1 MVASITSNRNF
12 NASTTGE
19 EAARALSSSIAG
31 KTILVTGVTPGGLGA
46 HFVKVVAAHQPKLL
60 ILAGRSA
67 TKTRGRTLELDL
79 SSQVNVRK
87 AAAEV
92 LFWQGPVDVLVNT
105 AAVMGTPYEKTV
117 DGIEMQFG
125 TNHIGHFLF
134 TNLIMRKLLES
145 STGPRVVNVSSA
157 GHRRSDIRWDD
168 VGFQDGKAYHKFRA
182 YGQSKTANILFS
194 LELVQRLG
202 SKGLQAF
209 SLDPGAVPTNLSR
222 YVVDGDGAAAKALDK
237 EMGFKQG
244 SDTFP
249 YTWKNLTQGTA
260 THVVAAFDPKL
271 DEHNGSY
278 LKDCQL
284 APVDELQ
291 PFAADKNSA
300 TRLWKL
306 SEELVGQ
313 SFVY

>member
-1 MVASITSNRNF
+1 MVASITSNRDF
-12 NASTTGE
+12 DASTTAE
-19 EAARALSSSIAG
+19 EVATALSSSIAG
-31 KTILVTGVTPGGLGA
+31 KTILVTGVTPGGLGG
-46 HFVKVVAAHQPKLL
+46 HFVKVVAKHQPKLL

-67 TKTRGRTLELDL
+67 VQSAETARELEAAHPGVAVRTLELDL

-92 LFWQGPVDVLVNT
+92 LSWQEPVDVLVNN
-105 AAVMGTPYEKTV
+105 AAVMGTPYGKTV
-117 DGIEMQFG
+117 DGIES
-125 TNHIGHFLF
+125 H
-134 TNLIMRKLLES
+134 
-145 STGPRVVNVSSA
+145 TGGRVVNVSSA

-168 VGFQDGKAYHKFRA
+168 VGFQDGKVYHKFRA

-194 LELVQRLG
+194 VELSQRLG

-209 SLDPGAVPTNLSR
+209 SLNPGAVATNLSR

-237 EMGFKQG
+237 EMGYKQG
-244 SDTFP
+244 SDTFQ
-249 YTWKNLTQGTA
+249 YTWKSLSQGTA

-271 DEHNGSY
+271 SEHNGSY
-278 LKDCQL
+278 LQDCQL
-284 APVDELQ
+284 APDDELQ
-291 PFAADKNSA
+291 PFAADKHSA

-313 SFVY
+313 RFEY

>member
-12 NASTTGE
+12 NASTTAE
-19 EAARALSSSIAG
+19 EAATALSSAIAG
-31 KTILVTGVTPGGLGA
+31 KAILVTGITLGGLGA

-67 TKTRGRTLELDL
+67 MQSAETARELDAAHPGVAVRTLELDL

-92 LFWQGPVDVLVNT
+92 LSWQGPVDVLVNN

-145 STGPRVVNVSSA
+145 STGPRVVNVSNA

-168 VGFQDGKAYHKFRA
+168 VGFQV
-182 YGQSKTANILFS
+182 SCS
-194 LELVQRLG
+194 
-202 SKGLQAF
+202 
-209 SLDPGAVPTNLSR
+209 PGAPI
-222 YVVDGDGAAAKALDK
+222 
-237 EMGFKQG
+237 FIG
-244 SDTFP
+244 S
-249 YTWKNLTQGTA
+249 
-260 THVVAAFDPKL
+260 H
-271 DEHNGSY
+271 S
-278 LKDCQL
+278 
-284 APVDELQ
+284 
-291 PFAADKNSA
+291 
-300 TRLWKL
+300 
-306 SEELVGQ
+306 
-313 SFVY
+313 